1 MLEDKDFEFVEEA
14 PVTNEEVP
22 AEEEITADDFTLTEV
37 DSTIHEQKFQ
47 TKPTTFTK
55 DAFRRFKK
63 NKSSVAATYILG
75 TLVLLSIVV
84 PLVDRNDIEN
94 SHPEE
99 IFLSPKLFNAGT
111 GFWDGTERYSNI
123 AVDISEMPNATTEEE
138 KPNGDR
144 TDSVSV
150 NVSVND
156 SVNVS
161 DSVNVAE
168 AKPAEPAPAR
178 KRFVKPELEEIREF
192 CFEKNINIDVDRFFN
207 YYESKGWKVGVSPMK
222 DWKAAV
228 RNWAK
233 NDSLYSRPGS
243 TRISSDTS
251 AQVLQNYTAPETET
265 DVESNLAEI
274 QGVNNAELEEDKI
287 VF

>member
-1 MLEDKDFEFVEEA
+1 MRESFVLHAEYIED
-14 PVTNEEVP
+14 
-22 AEEEITADDFTLTEV
+22 L
-37 DSTIHEQKFQ
+37 
-47 TKPTTFTK
+47 
-55 DAFRRFKK
+55 
-63 NKSSVAATYILG
+63 
-75 TLVLLSIVV
+75 
-84 PLVDRNDIEN
+84 
-94 SHPEE
+94 PEE
-99 IFLSPKLFNAGT
+99 LKGAFLRYIYEYGINEIEPELSGLELTVWLKIKRRIDDDVLAYERKVSNLKQNRNRTATGT
-111 GFWDGTERYSNI
+111 KSTAPTDNRTDTERT
-123 AVDISEMPNATTEEE
+123 PNGHRTENTTEEE

-144 TDSVSV
+144 ADSVSV

-168 AKPAEPAPAR
+168 AKPAEPALAR

-228 RNWAK
+228 RNWEK

-274 QGVNNAELEEDKI
+274 QGVNNAELEEAKI

>member
-1 MLEDKDFEFVEEA
+1 MRESFVLHAEYIEDLPEELKGAFLRYIYEYGINETEPELSGLELTVWLKIKRRIDDDVSAYERKVS
-14 PVTNEEVP
+14 NLKQNRNR
-22 AEEEITADDFTLTEV
+22 TATG
-37 DSTIHEQKFQ
+37 
-47 TKPTTFTK
+47 TKTAPTT
-55 DAFRRFKK
+55 
-63 NKSSVAATYILG
+63 
-75 TLVLLSIVV
+75 
-84 PLVDRNDIEN
+84 EN
-94 SHPEE
+94 R
-99 IFLSPKLFNAGT
+99 T
-111 GFWDGTERYSNI
+111 DTERT
-123 AVDISEMPNATTEEE
+123 PNGHRTENTTEEE

-144 TDSVSV
+144 ADSVSV

>member
-1 MLEDKDFEFVEEA
+1 MRESFVLHAEYIEDLPEDLKGAFLRYIYEYGINETEPELSGLELTVWLKIKRRIDDDVQAYERKISNLKQNRNRTATGAKTTA
-14 PVTNEEVP
+14 P
-22 AEEEITADDFTLTEV
+22 TENRT
-37 DSTIHEQKFQ
+37 D
-47 TKPTTFTK
+47 
-55 DAFRRFKK
+55 
-63 NKSSVAATYILG
+63 
-75 TLVLLSIVV
+75 
-84 PLVDRNDIEN
+84 
-94 SHPEE
+94 
-99 IFLSPKLFNAGT
+99 
-111 GFWDGTERYSNI
+111 TERR
-123 AVDISEMPNATTEEE
+123 PNGHRTENTTETE

-144 TDSVSV
+144 AGSVFVNDSV

-156 SVNVS
+156 IECVS
-161 DSVNVAE
+161 VAE
-168 AKPAEPAPAR
+168 TPAEPAPEPAPTR
-178 KRFVKPELEEIREF
+178 KRFVKPKLEEIREF

-265 DVESNLAEI
+265 DVEANLAEI

>member
-1 MLEDKDFEFVEEA
+1 MRESFVLHAEYIEDLPEELKGAFLRYIYEYGINEIEPELSGLELTVWLKIKRRIDDDVQAYERKVS
-14 PVTNEEVP
+14 NLKQNRNR
-22 AEEEITADDFTLTEV
+22 TATG
-37 DSTIHEQKFQ
+37 
-47 TKPTTFTK
+47 TKTAPTTETRT
-55 DAFRRFKK
+55 D
-63 NKSSVAATYILG
+63 
-75 TLVLLSIVV
+75 
-84 PLVDRNDIEN
+84 
-94 SHPEE
+94 
-99 IFLSPKLFNAGT
+99 
-111 GFWDGTERYSNI
+111 TERT
-123 AVDISEMPNATTEEE
+123 PNGHRTENTTEEE

-161 DSVNVAE
+161 DSVNVEE

>member
-1 MLEDKDFEFVEEA
+1 MRESFVLHAEYIED
-14 PVTNEEVP
+14 
-22 AEEEITADDFTLTEV
+22 L
-37 DSTIHEQKFQ
+37 
-47 TKPTTFTK
+47 
-55 DAFRRFKK
+55 
-63 NKSSVAATYILG
+63 
-75 TLVLLSIVV
+75 
-84 PLVDRNDIEN
+84 
-94 SHPEE
+94 PEE
-99 IFLSPKLFNAGT
+99 LKGAFLRYIYEYGINETEPELSGLELTVWLKIKRRIDDDVQAYERKVSNLKQNKNRTAT
-111 GFWDGTERYSNI
+111 GAKTATTTDNRTDTERT
-123 AVDISEMPNATTEEE
+123 PNGHRTENTTEEE

-207 YYESKGWKVGVSPMK
+207 YYESKGWKVGVSQMK

>member
-1 MLEDKDFEFVEEA
+1 MRESFVLHAEYIEDLPEGLKGAFLRYIYEYGINETEPELPGLELTVWLKIKRRIDDDVSAYERKVSNLKQNRNRTATGAKSTA
-14 PVTNEEVP
+14 PIDNRT
-22 AEEEITADDFTLTEV
+22 D
-37 DSTIHEQKFQ
+37 
-47 TKPTTFTK
+47 
-55 DAFRRFKK
+55 
-63 NKSSVAATYILG
+63 
-75 TLVLLSIVV
+75 
-84 PLVDRNDIEN
+84 
-94 SHPEE
+94 
-99 IFLSPKLFNAGT
+99 
-111 GFWDGTERYSNI
+111 TERTSNGHRTE
-123 AVDISEMPNATTEEE
+123 STTETE

-144 TDSVSV
+144 ADS
-150 NVSVND
+150 VSVND

-161 DSVNVAE
+161 VNDIECVSVAE
-168 AKPAEPAPAR
+168 TPAEPAPEPAPIR

-233 NDSLYSRPGS
+233 NDSIYARPGS

-251 AQVLQNYTAPETET
+251 SQVLQNYTAPVTET
-265 DVESNLAEI
+265 DIESNLAEI

>member
-1 MLEDKDFEFVEEA
+1 MRESFVLHAEYIED
-14 PVTNEEVP
+14 
-22 AEEEITADDFTLTEV
+22 L
-37 DSTIHEQKFQ
+37 
-47 TKPTTFTK
+47 
-55 DAFRRFKK
+55 
-63 NKSSVAATYILG
+63 
-75 TLVLLSIVV
+75 
-84 PLVDRNDIEN
+84 
-94 SHPEE
+94 PEE
-99 IFLSPKLFNAGT
+99 LKGAFLRYIYEYGINEIEPELSGLELTVWLKIKRRIDDDVSAYERKVSNLKQNRNRTAT
-111 GFWDGTERYSNI
+111 GAKTATTTDNRTEN
-123 AVDISEMPNATTEEE
+123 TTEEE

-243 TRISSDTS
+243 TRILSDTS

>member
-1 MLEDKDFEFVEEA
+1 MRESFVLHAEYIED
-14 PVTNEEVP
+14 
-22 AEEEITADDFTLTEV
+22 L
-37 DSTIHEQKFQ
+37 
-47 TKPTTFTK
+47 
-55 DAFRRFKK
+55 
-63 NKSSVAATYILG
+63 
-75 TLVLLSIVV
+75 
-84 PLVDRNDIEN
+84 
-94 SHPEE
+94 PEE
-99 IFLSPKLFNAGT
+99 LKGAFLRYIYEYGINETEPELSGLELTVWLKIKRRIDDDVQAYERKVSNLKQNKNRTAT
-111 GFWDGTERYSNI
+111 GAKTATTTDNRTETVRT
-123 AVDISEMPNATTEEE
+123 PNGHRTENTTEEE

-144 TDSVSV
+144 ADSVSV

-156 SVNVS
+156 SVDVS

-168 AKPAEPAPAR
+168 AKPAEPALAR

>member
-1 MLEDKDFEFVEEA
+1 MRESFVLHAEYIED
-14 PVTNEEVP
+14 
-22 AEEEITADDFTLTEV
+22 L
-37 DSTIHEQKFQ
+37 
-47 TKPTTFTK
+47 
-55 DAFRRFKK
+55 
-63 NKSSVAATYILG
+63 
-75 TLVLLSIVV
+75 
-84 PLVDRNDIEN
+84 
-94 SHPEE
+94 PEE
-99 IFLSPKLFNAGT
+99 LKGAFLRYIYEYGINETEPELSGLELTVWLKIKRRIDDDVSAYERKVYNLKQNRNRTAT
-111 GFWDGTERYSNI
+111 GAKSTAPTDNRMDTERT
-123 AVDISEMPNATTEEE
+123 PNGHRTENTTGEE

-144 TDSVSV
+144 TGS
-150 NVSVND
+150 VSVND

-243 TRISSDTS
+243 TRISSDIS

>member
-1 MLEDKDFEFVEEA
+1 MRESFVLHAEYIED
-14 PVTNEEVP
+14 
-22 AEEEITADDFTLTEV
+22 L
-37 DSTIHEQKFQ
+37 
-47 TKPTTFTK
+47 
-55 DAFRRFKK
+55 
-63 NKSSVAATYILG
+63 
-75 TLVLLSIVV
+75 
-84 PLVDRNDIEN
+84 
-94 SHPEE
+94 PEE
-99 IFLSPKLFNAGT
+99 LKGAFLRYIYEYGINEIEPELSGLELTVWLKIKRRIDDDVSAYERKVSNLKQNKNRTASGAKT
-111 GFWDGTERYSNI
+111 ATTTDNRTDTERT
-123 AVDISEMPNATTEEE
+123 PNGHRTENTTEEE

-144 TDSVSV
+144 TDIVSV

-168 AKPAEPAPAR
+168 AKPAEPTPTR

>member
-1 MLEDKDFEFVEEA
+1 MRESFVLHAEYIED
-14 PVTNEEVP
+14 
-22 AEEEITADDFTLTEV
+22 L
-37 DSTIHEQKFQ
+37 
-47 TKPTTFTK
+47 
-55 DAFRRFKK
+55 
-63 NKSSVAATYILG
+63 
-75 TLVLLSIVV
+75 
-84 PLVDRNDIEN
+84 
-94 SHPEE
+94 PEE
-99 IFLSPKLFNAGT
+99 LKGAFLRYIYEYGIKEIEPELSGLELTVWLKIKRRIDDDVQSYERKVSNLKQNKNRTAISAKT
-111 GFWDGTERYSNI
+111 TTTTDNRTDTER
-123 AVDISEMPNATTEEE
+123 T
-138 KPNGDR
+138 PNGDR

-150 NVSVND
+150 ND

-161 DSVNVAE
+161 VNVPDSVNVAE

-178 KRFVKPELEEIREF
+178 KRFVKPDLEEIREF

-233 NDSLYSRPGS
+233 NDSLYSRPGG

-251 AQVLQNYTAPETET
+251 AQLLQNYTAPETET
-265 DVESNLAEI
+265 DFEANLAEI

-287 VF
+287 IF

>member
-1 MLEDKDFEFVEEA
+1 MRESFVLHAEYIED
-14 PVTNEEVP
+14 
-22 AEEEITADDFTLTEV
+22 L
-37 DSTIHEQKFQ
+37 
-47 TKPTTFTK
+47 
-55 DAFRRFKK
+55 
-63 NKSSVAATYILG
+63 
-75 TLVLLSIVV
+75 
-84 PLVDRNDIEN
+84 
-94 SHPEE
+94 PEE
-99 IFLSPKLFNAGT
+99 LKGAFLRYIYEYGINEIEPELSGLELTVWLKIKRRIDDDVQAYERKVSNLKQNRNRTAT
-111 GFWDGTERYSNI
+111 GAKTATTTDSRTDTER
-123 AVDISEMPNATTEEE
+123 APNGHRTENTTEEE

-161 DSVNVAE
+161 DSVNVEE

>member
-1 MLEDKDFEFVEEA
+1 MKER
-14 PVTNEEVP
+14 
-22 AEEEITADDFTLTEV
+22 
-37 DSTIHEQKFQ
+37 FQ
-47 TKPTTFTK
+47 TLNRT
-55 DAFRRFKK
+55 
-63 NKSSVAATYILG
+63 
-75 TLVLLSIVV
+75 
-84 PLVDRNDIEN
+84 E
-94 SHPEE
+94 
-99 IFLSPKLFNAGT
+99 
-111 GFWDGTERYSNI
+111 TERQPVQNQPRRLKT
-123 AVDISEMPNATTEEE
+123 ERTPNGHRTENTTETE

-144 TDSVSV
+144 ADS
-150 NVSVND
+150 VSVND

-161 DSVNVAE
+161 VNDIECVSVAE
-168 AKPAEPAPAR
+168 TPAEPAPEPAPTR

-233 NDSLYSRPGS
+233 NDSIYARPGS

-265 DVESNLAEI
+265 DIESNLAEI

>member
-1 MLEDKDFEFVEEA
+1 MRESFVLHAEYIED
-14 PVTNEEVP
+14 
-22 AEEEITADDFTLTEV
+22 L
-37 DSTIHEQKFQ
+37 
-47 TKPTTFTK
+47 
-55 DAFRRFKK
+55 
-63 NKSSVAATYILG
+63 
-75 TLVLLSIVV
+75 
-84 PLVDRNDIEN
+84 
-94 SHPEE
+94 PEE
-99 IFLSPKLFNAGT
+99 LKGAFLRYIYEYGINEIEPELSGLELTVWLKIKRRIDDDVSAYERKVSNLKQNKNRTAT
-111 GFWDGTERYSNI
+111 GAKSTAPTDNRTEN
-123 AVDISEMPNATTEEE
+123 TTEEE
-138 KPNGDR
+138 KPNGDH

-233 NDSLYSRPGS
+233 NDTIYQRPGT
-243 TRISSDTS
+243 TRISSDTE
-251 AQVLQNYTAPETET
+251 LLKNYTPPQTQT
-265 DVESNLAEI
+265 DVMANLAEI
-274 QGVNNAELEEDKI
+274 QGESTNAELEAEGTI
-287 VF
+287 IF

>member
-1 MLEDKDFEFVEEA
+1 MRESFVLHAEYIED
-14 PVTNEEVP
+14 
-22 AEEEITADDFTLTEV
+22 L
-37 DSTIHEQKFQ
+37 
-47 TKPTTFTK
+47 
-55 DAFRRFKK
+55 
-63 NKSSVAATYILG
+63 
-75 TLVLLSIVV
+75 
-84 PLVDRNDIEN
+84 
-94 SHPEE
+94 PEE
-99 IFLSPKLFNAGT
+99 LKGAFLRYIYEYGINEIEPELSGLELTVWLKIKRRIDDDVSAYERKVLNLKQNRSRTAT
-111 GFWDGTERYSNI
+111 GAKSTAPTDNRTDTERT
-123 AVDISEMPNATTEEE
+123 PNGHRTENTTEEE
-138 KPNGDR
+138 KTNGDR

>member
-1 MLEDKDFEFVEEA
+1 MRESFVLHAEYIED
-14 PVTNEEVP
+14 
-22 AEEEITADDFTLTEV
+22 L
-37 DSTIHEQKFQ
+37 
-47 TKPTTFTK
+47 
-55 DAFRRFKK
+55 
-63 NKSSVAATYILG
+63 
-75 TLVLLSIVV
+75 
-84 PLVDRNDIEN
+84 
-94 SHPEE
+94 PEE
-99 IFLSPKLFNAGT
+99 LKGAFLRYIYEYGINETEPELSGLELTVWLKIKRRIDDDVQAYERKVSNLKQNKNRTAT
-111 GFWDGTERYSNI
+111 GAKTATTTENRTET
-123 AVDISEMPNATTEEE
+123 VRTPNGHRTENTTEEE

-144 TDSVSV
+144 ADSVSV

>member
-1 MLEDKDFEFVEEA
+1 MRESFVLHAEYIED
-14 PVTNEEVP
+14 
-22 AEEEITADDFTLTEV
+22 L
-37 DSTIHEQKFQ
+37 
-47 TKPTTFTK
+47 
-55 DAFRRFKK
+55 
-63 NKSSVAATYILG
+63 
-75 TLVLLSIVV
+75 
-84 PLVDRNDIEN
+84 
-94 SHPEE
+94 PEE
-99 IFLSPKLFNAGT
+99 LKGAFLRYIYEYGINEIEPELSGLELTVWLKIKRRIDDDVLAYERKVSNLKQNKNRTAT
-111 GFWDGTERYSNI
+111 GAKSTAPTDNRTDTERT
-123 AVDISEMPNATTEEE
+123 PNGHRTENTTEEE
-138 KPNGDR
+138 KPSGDR

-233 NDSLYSRPGS
+233 NDTIYQRPGT
-243 TRISSDTS
+243 TRISSDTE
-251 AQVLQNYTAPETET
+251 LLKNYTPPQTQT
-265 DVESNLAEI
+265 DVMANLAEI
-274 QGVNNAELEEDKI
+274 QGESTNAELEAEGTI
-287 VF
+287 IF

>member
-1 MLEDKDFEFVEEA
+1 MRESFVLHAEYIED
-14 PVTNEEVP
+14 
-22 AEEEITADDFTLTEV
+22 L
-37 DSTIHEQKFQ
+37 
-47 TKPTTFTK
+47 
-55 DAFRRFKK
+55 
-63 NKSSVAATYILG
+63 
-75 TLVLLSIVV
+75 
-84 PLVDRNDIEN
+84 
-94 SHPEE
+94 PEE
-99 IFLSPKLFNAGT
+99 LKGAFLRYIYEYGINEIEPELSGLELTVWLKIKRRIDDDVQAYERKVSNLKQNKNRTAT
-111 GFWDGTERYSNI
+111 GAKTATTTENRTDTERT
-123 AVDISEMPNATTEEE
+123 PNGHRTENTTEEE

-144 TDSVSV
+144 ADSVSV

>member
-1 MLEDKDFEFVEEA
+1 MKER
-14 PVTNEEVP
+14 
-22 AEEEITADDFTLTEV
+22 
-37 DSTIHEQKFQ
+37 FQ
-47 TKPTTFTK
+47 TLNRT
-55 DAFRRFKK
+55 
-63 NKSSVAATYILG
+63 
-75 TLVLLSIVV
+75 
-84 PLVDRNDIEN
+84 E
-94 SHPEE
+94 
-99 IFLSPKLFNAGT
+99 
-111 GFWDGTERYSNI
+111 TERQPVQNQPRRLI
-123 AVDISEMPNATTEEE
+123 TERTPNGHRTENTAEEE

-144 TDSVSV
+144 TDS
-150 NVSVND
+150 VSVND

-274 QGVNNAELEEDKI
+274 KGVNNAELEEDKI

>member
-1 MLEDKDFEFVEEA
+1 MKER
-14 PVTNEEVP
+14 
-22 AEEEITADDFTLTEV
+22 
-37 DSTIHEQKFQ
+37 FQ
-47 TKPTTFTK
+47 TLNRT
-55 DAFRRFKK
+55 
-63 NKSSVAATYILG
+63 
-75 TLVLLSIVV
+75 
-84 PLVDRNDIEN
+84 E
-94 SHPEE
+94 
-99 IFLSPKLFNAGT
+99 
-111 GFWDGTERYSNI
+111 TERQP
-123 AVDISEMPNATTEEE
+123 VQKPRQLPKPERTPNGHRTENTTKEE

-144 TDSVSV
+144 TES
-150 NVSVND
+150 VSVND

-161 DSVNVAE
+161 VNDIECVSVAE
-168 AKPAEPAPAR
+168 TPAEPAPEPAPTR

-233 NDSLYSRPGS
+233 NDSIYARPGS

>member
-1 MLEDKDFEFVEEA
+1 MRESFVIHAEYIEDLPEELKGAFLRYIYEYGINCTEPELSGLELTVWLKIKRRIDDDVEAYERKIA
-14 PVTNEEVP
+14 NLKQNRNR
-22 AEEEITADDFTLTEV
+22 TATG
-37 DSTIHEQKFQ
+37 
-47 TKPTTFTK
+47 TKTAPTTETRT
-55 DAFRRFKK
+55 D
-63 NKSSVAATYILG
+63 
-75 TLVLLSIVV
+75 
-84 PLVDRNDIEN
+84 
-94 SHPEE
+94 
-99 IFLSPKLFNAGT
+99 
-111 GFWDGTERYSNI
+111 TERT
-123 AVDISEMPNATTEEE
+123 PNDNRTETDE
-138 KPNGDR
+138 KTENTAGDR
-144 TDSVSV
+144 ADSVSV